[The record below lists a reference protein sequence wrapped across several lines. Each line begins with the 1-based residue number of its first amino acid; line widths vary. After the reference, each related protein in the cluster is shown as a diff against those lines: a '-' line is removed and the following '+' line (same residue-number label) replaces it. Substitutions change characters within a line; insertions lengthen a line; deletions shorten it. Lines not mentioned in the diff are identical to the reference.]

1 MSLVITV
8 VAVVRL
14 LILGNGLFVAAEF
27 AAIRARKTRVQQF
40 AEEGNWPAQKLVPI
54 KASPKSLDTFIAS
67 CQVGITVTS
76 LALGAYAQS
85 TIADGLAE
93 PLAGLGNL
101 TLPVAHSI
109 SATFILLALTAIQ
122 IIISELLPKNIAM
135 QFPEEVAFATVMPV
149 LWLQPFLRPFIWL
162 FNGSGEAILRLL
174 NVNLS
179 DDAHGHFH
187 SPAEIEMLV
196 VDSHEGGLI
205 DDKEQQMLRN
215 AFRLRELTARQI
227 MVPRTRLVAAA
238 DTSPVADV
246 LREAIAAGFT
256 RIPIYTDHIDNITG
270 FVHVKELFPL
280 FKKEEADLSGV
291 LREIV
296 YVPETMPVSD
306 VWQTLNSRRQYMAV
320 VFDEYGGT
328 AGLITFEDLI
338 EEIFGELQDEF
349 DQEFDALYYHDSVG
363 RTHLRGDLLIADV
376 NEYFNLNL
384 PDDEN
389 DTLGG
394 LVFSRLGRIPKEGDE
409 VTIGAL
415 TLRVDK
421 EEDQSIVE
429 LSLVLPTDT
438 QPEVDEWE
446 ISRNE

>member
-1 MSLVITV
+1 MTIIITI
-8 VAVVRL
+8 VAVVSV

-27 AAIRARKTRVQQF
+27 AAVRARKTRIRQL
-40 AEEGNWPAQKLVPI
+40 AEAGNWPARQLVPI
-54 KASPKSLDTFIAS
+54 KANPKTLDTFIAS

-76 LALGAYAQS
+76 LALGAYGQS
-85 TIADGLAE
+85 TIAGLLAE
-93 PLAGLGNL
+93 PLAGLGKL

-109 SATFILLALTAIQ
+109 AVTIILVILTTIQ
-122 IIISELLPKNIAM
+122 IIISELLPKTIAM
-135 QFPEEVAFATVMPV
+135 QFPEEVAFATVLPI

-174 NVNLS
+174 NINLS
-179 DDAHGHFH
+179 DDHGHFH

-196 VDSHEGGLI
+196 LDSHEGGLI

-238 DTSPVADV
+238 DTSAVAEV
-246 LREAIAAGFT
+246 LRAAIAAGFT
-256 RIPIYTDHIDNITG
+256 RIPIYKDYIDNITG

-280 FKKEEADLSGV
+280 FQKQENDLSGV

-376 NEYFNLNL
+376 NEYFNLHL
-384 PDDEN
+384 PKDEN

-394 LVFSRLGRIPKEGDE
+394 LVFGLLGRPPQVGDE
-409 VTIGAL
+409 VKIDNLTI
-415 TLRVDK
+415 RVEK

-429 LSLVLPTDT
+429 LSFVLPTDV
-438 QPEVDEWE
+438 QPAVDEWE
-446 ISRNE
+446 ISHYE